1 MEQNLKEILIGAVLG
16 ALAIISIVFMCW
28 FETCFSV

>member
-1 MEQNLKEILIGAVLG
+1 MEQNLKEIFIGAVIG

-28 FETCFSV
+28 LEVYFRA